1 MIKGR
6 KDLAILYS
14 KKKMV
19 FISDLKYLRCKEFET
34 TDIAG
39 LNAEL
44 KKYRFSINTHQYR
57 RKSSEYASQF
67 TPVSW

>member
-19 FISDLKYLRCKEFET
+19 FLSDLKYLRCKEFKT
-34 TDIAG
+34 ADIAD
-39 LNAEL
+39 LSAEL
-44 KKYRFSINTHQYR
+44 KKCRFSINTHQYK
-57 RKSSEYASQF
+57 RKSSEYTLQF
-67 TPVSW
+67 TPVS